1 MTMFYSFLADDCTR
15 VVLLNAESGDYINGN
30 YVNMEIP
37 GGQINRYIA
46 TQGPLPDTTTDFWR
60 MVQQESSHL
69 VVMLTTVMERGRAKC
84 HQYWPVAG
92 DDLEMG
98 DGFSVRCM
106 SESAD
111 ETGSFV
117 FRELVLK
124 DTKTEENRSIQH
136 MQYLAWP
143 DHGVP
148 ADPNLFLQFTDR
160 VRAAR
165 NKRSLLEEIDS
176 SLKRVKLIDDDSL
189 MDICERRSTNHEI
202 DSPEDIPMRT
212 SVHQ

>member
-1 MTMFYSFLADDCTR
+1 M
-15 VVLLNAESGDYINGN
+15 VLLNAESGDYINGN

-37 GGQINRYIA
+37 NGGGGGQQQMVVNRYIA

-69 VVMLTTVMERGRAKC
+69 VVMLTTVMERGRVKC

-92 DDLEMG
+92 DDLDMG
-98 DGFSVRCM
+98 EGFSVRCM
-106 SESAD
+106 SERAD

-117 FRELVLK
+117 FRELLLK
-124 DTKTEENRSIQH
+124 DSKTEENRAIQH

-148 ADPNLFLQFTDR
+148 SDPNLFLQFTER

-165 NKRSLLEEIDS
+165 SKRSLLEEIDS

-189 MDICERRSTNHEI
+189 MDICERRSANNEI
-202 DSPEDIPMRT
+202 DSPEDIPTRT

>member
-1 MTMFYSFLADDCTR
+1 M
-15 VVLLNAESGDYINGN
+15 VLLNAESGDYINGN

-37 GGQINRYIA
+37 GGQEQQQQVTVNRYIA

-92 DDLEMG
+92 DDLEMD
-98 DGFSVRCM
+98 DGFSVRCVG
-106 SESAD
+106 ERAD

-117 FRELVLK
+117 FRELLLQ
-124 DTKTEENRSIQH
+124 DSKTDESRTIQH

-148 ADPNLFLQFTDR
+148 SDPNLFLQFTER

-165 NKRSLLEEIDS
+165 RKRSLLEEIDS

-189 MDICERRSTNHEI
+189 MDICERRSANNEI
-202 DSPEDIPMRT
+202 ESPEDIPTRT